1 MTMHAAAVRVELR
14 IPEVRS
20 LKAKRRVLK
29 ALSAQLTTTFPVAVS
44 EVGFQDQWKRA
55 TLGVALVAPQA
66 GQLERL
72 IHAVQRLLL
81 DHPDVELLEIGV
93 SHLEES

>member
-1 MTMHAAAVRVELR
+1 MHAAALRLELR
-14 IPEVRS
+14 IPESRS

-29 ALSAQLTTTFPVAVS
+29 GISSMLTSTFPVAVA
-44 EVGFQDQWKRA
+44 EVDHQDQWQRA

-72 IHAVQRLLL
+72 IHAVQRTML
-81 DHPDVELLEIGV
+81 DHGEVQLLEMGV
-93 SHLEES
+93 SYLEET